1 MKYINPQEQ
10 PNRWLAAVLVDLLEQ
25 NTEESKTALTLAIHT
40 ISNVIEPG
48 LVDQWFA
55 PWISQY
61 MGLLETHENNRSS
74 AQQLCLPEDLLEP
87 QDESKTVDE

>member
-10 PNRWLAAVLVDLLEQ
+10 PNRWLAAVLIDLLEQ
-25 NTEESKTALTLAIHT
+25 NTEESRTALTLAIHT

-61 MGLLETHENNRSS
+61 MELLEKYENSRSS
-74 AQQLCLPEDLLEP
+74 VQQLCLPLDFPE
-87 QDESKTVDE
+87 

>member
-10 PNRWLAAVLVDLLEQ
+10 PNRWLAAVMLDLLEQ
-25 NTEESKTALTLAIHT
+25 NTEESKVALTLAIQT
-40 ISNVIEPG
+40 LANFIEPG

-61 MGLLETHENNRSS
+61 MELLEKHENNRNS
-74 AQQLCLPEDLLEP
+74 AQQLCLLLDHPESPDKSENS
-87 QDESKTVDE
+87 DE

>member
-1 MKYINPQEQ
+1 VKYINPQEQ
-10 PNRWLAAVLVDLLEQ
+10 PNRWLAAVLIDLLEQ
-25 NTEESKTALTLAIHT
+25 NTEESRTALTLAIHT

-61 MGLLETHENNRSS
+61 MGLLEKHENSRNSVH
-74 AQQLCLPEDLLEP
+74 QLCLPLDFPE
-87 QDESKTVDE
+87 